1 MVLFIRPDIVFLDSV
16 LLKVQNYVALM
27 DWAKLKDGIKAVM
40 DISSDYNKYI
50 QDNEIWSSTADPER
64 RRVVLTVLVN
74 GIRLIAGL

>member
-1 MVLFIRPDIVFLDSV
+1 MFLDSV